1 MRQLRVAVV
10 GAGAAGLCAARHI
23 LSRPDT
29 FAPPVVYE
37 LTEHVGGTW
46 FYEERTGSY
55 DNGLPI
61 HSSMYRDLKYC
72 NTLTL
77 PLFLCFSLSLSDMT
91 QVLLCVS
98 CFTVPPSMQDQLAK
112 GGDDVPRL
120 PL

>member
-61 HSSMYRDLKYC
+61 HSSMYRDLRYS
-72 NTLTL
+72 NTNLTL
-77 PLFLCFSLSLSDMT
+77 SLSISLSLT
-91 QVLLCVS
+91 
-98 CFTVPPSMQDQLAK
+98 
-112 GGDDVPRL
+112 
-120 PL
+120 